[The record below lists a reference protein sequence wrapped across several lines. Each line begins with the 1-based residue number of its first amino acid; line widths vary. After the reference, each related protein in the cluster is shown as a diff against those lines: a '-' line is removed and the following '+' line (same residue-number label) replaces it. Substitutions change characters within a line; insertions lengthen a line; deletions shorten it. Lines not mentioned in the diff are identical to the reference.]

1 MIHGIKRKERE
12 PMFTILGLSVV
23 LIIEHLTME
32 QVGTF
37 MARNGDKIGNV
48 LVVNEET
55 NERRKWYEYN

>member
-1 MIHGIKRKERE
+1 MYTIYGIK
-12 PMFTILGLSVV
+12 TILVV
-23 LIIEHLTME
+23 EHLTIE

>member
-1 MIHGIKRKERE
+1 
-12 PMFTILGLSVV
+12 MFTILGLSVV

-37 MARNGDKIGNV
+37 MARNGDQIGNV